1 MIASLLIYK
10 IRERLYIFLIRFSV
24 CSGLLIL
31 MPVRII
37 AYIRTIELFV
47 CFIVYDPTAGEQQ
60 TSFINTFPYN
70 EGFET
75 LDGGRFKGIV
85 NVQHSF

>member
-1 MIASLLIYK
+1 
-10 IRERLYIFLIRFSV
+10 
-24 CSGLLIL
+24 

-37 AYIRTIELFV
+37 ADRRTIELFA
-47 CFIVYDPTAGEQQ
+47 CFIVYGHTVGEQQ
-60 TSFINTFPYN
+60 TSFINTFPYY

-85 NVQHSF
+85 NVQYSF